1 LLMPSRKYVPY
12 SVCLKLHNG
21 ALKEEE
27 DANAER
33 RPSYRKRN
41 RKSVY
46 ARNAAGKRAEEQAV
60 EEELKDMVTEGGT
73 PRKKV
78 IYPVVGHDGSCWI
91 VLANITQARFGIA
104 SPDPKKEVERQRG
117 FLRLVLASWSWSV
130 SERVARTRPSL
141 RWLSTSS
148 RRSTTLW
155 PSREWDRSATLFVVV
170 CAFC

>member
-1 LLMPSRKYVPY
+1 MPSRKYVPY
-12 SVCLKLHNG
+12 SVCLKLPNG

-60 EEELKDMVTEGGT
+60 VEELKDMVTESGT

-78 IYPVVGHDGSCWI
+78 IYPVVSHDGPCWI
-91 VLANITQARFGIA
+91 VLANITQTWFGVA
-104 SPDPKKEVERQRG
+104 SPDPKKEVERQR
-117 FLRLVLASWSWSV
+117 RYLAASIGKLKL
-130 SERVARTRPSL
+130 ERVRKSGKDKAK
-141 RWLSTSS
+141 LSVAINKLKAQ
-148 RRSTTLW
+148 RDAL
-155 PSREWDRSATLFVVV
+155 AK
-170 CAFC
+170 